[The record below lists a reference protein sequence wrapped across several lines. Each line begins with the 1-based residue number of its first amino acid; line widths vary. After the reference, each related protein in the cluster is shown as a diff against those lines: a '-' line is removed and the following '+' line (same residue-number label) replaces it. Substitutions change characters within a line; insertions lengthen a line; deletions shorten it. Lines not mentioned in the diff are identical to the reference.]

1 MLDLRFDVM
10 VKWFDAHP
18 VLFGLS
24 LLVMAVLAALL
35 IDLIFRRLIVRITKR
50 TATDLDDKIAKRIHR
65 PLQATVF
72 LVVCS
77 FAIKILFE
85 EHPAIDRSMD
95 LVFSVI
101 VVWWVWSLIQAFR
114 LLFRTLINRRRT
126 DATWVQ
132 MLPLLDNLVTI
143 ILVATGV
150 FMLLNRWQVNITPLL
165 ASAGIVTAAFAL
177 ASKDTLANFFGGVSI
192 FMDRPYRLGDFI
204 LLDTGERGEVVDI
217 GVRSTRLKTR
227 DDVLVTI
234 PNAQMA
240 NATIVN
246 ETQPAPR
253 YRCRV
258 KVGVS
263 YDSDP
268 NQVEKVLLA
277 CIKDIPE
284 ILQFPNP
291 RVRFRSFGE
300 SSLDFELLAWVR
312 DPQDRG
318 RIVHNMNFR
327 IFYAFQEA
335 GIEIPF
341 PQRVVHM
348 APDAKDKPKRPK
360 AEPAQA
366 KAEERESAH
375 DYGFDD

>member
-1 MLDLRFDVM
+1 
-10 VKWFDAHP
+10 
-18 VLFGLS
+18 
-24 LLVMAVLAALL
+24 
-35 IDLIFRRLIVRITKR
+35 
-50 TATDLDDKIAKRIHR
+50 
-65 PLQATVF
+65 
-72 LVVCS
+72 
-77 FAIKILFE
+77 
-85 EHPAIDRSMD
+85 
-95 LVFSVI
+95 
-101 VVWWVWSLIQAFR
+101 
-114 LLFRTLINRRRT
+114 
-126 DATWVQ
+126 

-143 ILVATGV
+143 VLVAAGV
-150 FMLLNRWQVNITPLL
+150 FMLLNRWNVNITPLL

-177 ASKDTLANFFGGVSI
+177 AAKDTLANFFGGVSI

-217 GVRSTRLKTR
+217 GVRSTRIKTR

-253 YRCRV
+253 YRCRT

-263 YDSDP
+263 YNSDP
-268 NQVEKVLLA
+268 RQVEKVLLA
-277 CIKDIPE
+277 CIKEIPE

-291 RVRFRSFGE
+291 RVRFRTFGD

-348 APDAKDKPKRPK
+348 APSAADKPKPPK
-360 AEPAQA
+360 HDPEQT
-366 KAEERESAH
+366 KAEERESAR